1 MAIKSRQKEQA
12 ITTSVGTAQYPW
24 VNTPSTKF
32 VPEGEYSCGIILTKQ
47 EGESIFKKV
56 EAILENKQKEQA
68 EESGKDL
75 KDVKTYQ
82 LPIQLEGDTYVLKS
96 KLKPVNG
103 KSKDGNEYT
112 RSLGLFDSKGNPWD
126 REVIIKG
133 GSKVRLNIRPKAWF
147 SPSLGAGVSLEL
159 LAVQVIELADGALS
173 SQAAESFGFTEV
185 EGGYVNGGETL
196 DQALDAEEEE
206 DIIKADF

>member
-1 MAIKSRQKEQA
+1 MAIKSRQREEA
-12 ITTSVGTAQYPW
+12 ITTPIGTAQYPW

-47 EGESIFKKV
+47 EGESIIKKIQP
-56 EAILENKQKEQA
+56 ILEKKQQEQA
-68 EESGKDL
+68 EESGK
-75 KDVKTYQ
+75 KVKTYD
-82 LPIQLEGDTYVLKS
+82 LPVQLEGDTYVLKA

-103 KSKDGNEYT
+103 KRKDGSDYT

-126 REVIIKG
+126 REVIVRG
-133 GSKVRLNIRPKAWF
+133 GSKVRLNVRPKPWF
-147 SPSLGAGVSLEL
+147 SPLLGVGITLEL
-159 LAVQVIELADGALS
+159 LGVQVIELADGELS
-173 SQAAESFGFTEV
+173 SKAAESFGFTEV

-206 DIIKADF
+206 DVIKADF

>member
-32 VPEGEYSCGIILTKQ
+32 VPEGEYSCNIILTKQ
-47 EGESIFKKV
+47 EGESIIKKIQP
-56 EAILENKQKEQA
+56 ILEKKQLEQA
-68 EESGKDL
+68 EETGK
-75 KDVKTYQ
+75 KVKTYD
-82 LPIQLEGDTYVLKS
+82 LPVQLEGDTYILKA
-96 KLKPVNG
+96 KMKPVNG
-103 KSKDGNEYT
+103 KRKDGSDYT

-126 REVIIKG
+126 KEVIVRG
-133 GSKVRLNIRPKAWF
+133 GSKVRLNVRPKSWF
-147 SPSLGAGVSLEL
+147 SPLLGVGISLEL
-159 LAVQVIELADGALS
+159 LGVQVIELADGELS

-206 DIIKADF
+206 DVIKADF

>member
-1 MAIKSRQKEQA
+1 MAIPSRKKEEA

-32 VPEGEYSCGIILTKQ
+32 VPEGEYSCNIILTKQ
-47 EGESIFKKV
+47 EGESIIKKIQP
-56 EAILENKQKEQA
+56 ILDNKQKEQA
-68 EESGKDL
+68 EESGK
-75 KDVKTYQ
+75 KVKTYE
-82 LPIQLEGDTYVLKS
+82 LPVQLEGDTYVLKA

-103 KSKDGNEYT
+103 TRKDGTEFT

-126 REVIIKG
+126 RAVVIRG
-133 GSKVRLNIRPKAWF
+133 GSKIRLNVRPKSWH
-147 SPSLGAGVSLEL
+147 SPLLGAGVSLEL
-159 LAVQVIELADGALS
+159 LAVQVIELADGELS

>member
-1 MAIKSRQKEQA
+1 MAIKSRQREEA
-12 ITTSVGTAQYPW
+12 ITTAIGTAQYPW

-32 VPEGEYSCGIILTKQ
+32 VPEGEYSCNIILTKE
-47 EGESIFKKV
+47 EGEAIIKKV
-56 EAILENKQKEQA
+56 EPILEKKQQEQA
-68 EESGKDL
+68 EESGK
-75 KDVKTYQ
+75 KVKTYE
-82 LPIQLEGDTYVLKS
+82 LPIQLEGDTYVLKA

-103 KSKDGNEYT
+103 KRKDGTEFT

-126 REVIIKG
+126 RAVMIRG
-133 GSKVRLNIRPKAWF
+133 GSKVRLNVRPKTWF
-147 SPSLGAGVSLEL
+147 SPLLGAGVSLEL
-159 LAVQVIELADGALS
+159 LAVQVIELADGELS

-206 DIIKADF
+206 EDIIKADF

>member
-32 VPEGEYSCGIILTKQ
+32 VPEGEYTCNIILTKQ
-47 EGESIFKKV
+47 EGESIIKKIQP
-56 EAILENKQKEQA
+56 ILDKKLQDQE
-68 EESGKDL
+68 EESGK
-75 KDVKTYQ
+75 KVKTFD
-82 LPIQLEGDTYVLKS
+82 LPVQLEGDTYILKA
-96 KLKPVNG
+96 KMKPVNG
-103 KSKDGNEYT
+103 VYKDGTKFTN
-112 RSLGLFDSKGNPWD
+112 SLGLFDSKGNPWD

-133 GSKVRLNIRPKAWF
+133 GSKVRLNVRPRAWF
-147 SPSLGAGVSLEL
+147 SPLLGVGISLDL
-159 LAVQVIELADGALS
+159 LGVQVIELADGELS
-173 SQAAESFGFTEV
+173 SQAAEAFGFTEV

-206 DIIKADF
+206 DVIKADF

>member
-32 VPEGEYSCGIILTKQ
+32 LPEGEYTCNIILTKQ
-47 EGESIFKKV
+47 EGESIIKKIQP
-56 EAILENKQKEQA
+56 ILDKKLQDQE
-68 EESGKDL
+68 EESGK
-75 KDVKTYQ
+75 KVKTFD
-82 LPIQLEGDTYVLKS
+82 LPVQLEGDTYILKA
-96 KLKPVNG
+96 KMKPVNG
-103 KSKDGNEYT
+103 VYKDGTKFTN
-112 RSLGLFDSKGNPWD
+112 SLGLFYSKGNPWD

-133 GSKVRLNIRPKAWF
+133 GSKVRLNVRPRAWF
-147 SPSLGAGVSLEL
+147 SPLLGVGISLDL
-159 LAVQVIELADGALS
+159 LGVQVIELADGELS
-173 SQAAESFGFTEV
+173 SQAAEAFGFTEV

-206 DIIKADF
+206 DVIKADF

>member
-1 MAIKSRQKEQA
+1 MAIKSRQREEA

-32 VPEGEYSCGIILTKQ
+32 VPEGEYSCNIILTKQ
-47 EGESIFKKV
+47 EGESIIKKIQP
-56 EAILENKQKEQA
+56 ILDKKQQEQA
-68 EESGKDL
+68 EETGK
-75 KDVKTYQ
+75 KVKTYD
-82 LPIQLEGDTYVLKS
+82 LPVQLEGDTYILKA

-103 KSKDGNEYT
+103 KSKDGSEYT

-126 REVIIKG
+126 REVIIRG
-133 GSKVRLNIRPKAWF
+133 GSKVRLNVRPKSWF
-147 SPSLGAGVSLEL
+147 SPLLGVGISLEL
-159 LAVQVIELADGALS
+159 LGVQVIELADGELS

-206 DIIKADF
+206 DVIKADF

>member
-1 MAIKSRQKEQA
+1 MAIKSRQREEA
-12 ITTSVGTAQYPW
+12 ITTAIGTAQYPW

-32 VPEGEYSCGIILTKQ
+32 VPEGEYSCNIILTKQ
-47 EGESIFKKV
+47 EGEAIIKKV
-56 EAILENKQKEQA
+56 EPILEKKQKEQA
-68 EESGKDL
+68 EESGK
-75 KDVKTYQ
+75 KVKTYE
-82 LPIQLEGDTYVLKS
+82 LPIQLEGDTYVLKA

-103 KSKDGNEYT
+103 KRKDGSDYT

-126 REVIIKG
+126 REVIIRG
-133 GSKVRLNIRPKAWF
+133 GSKVRLNVRPKTWF
-147 SPSLGAGVSLEL
+147 SPLLGVGVSLEL
-159 LAVQVIELADGALS
+159 LAVQVIELADGELS

-206 DIIKADF
+206 EDIIKADF

>member
-1 MAIKSRQKEQA
+1 MAIKSRQREEA
-12 ITTSVGTAQYPW
+12 ITTAIGTAQYPW

-32 VPEGEYSCGIILTKQ
+32 VPEGEYSCNIILTKQ
-47 EGESIFKKV
+47 EGEAIIKKV
-56 EAILENKQKEQA
+56 EPILEKKQKEQA
-68 EESGKDL
+68 EESGK
-75 KDVKTYQ
+75 KVKTYE

-103 KSKDGNEYT
+103 KRKDGSEYT

-126 REVIIKG
+126 REVIIRG
-133 GSKVRLNIRPKAWF
+133 GSKVRLNVRPKTWF
-147 SPSLGAGVSLEL
+147 SPLMGVGVSLEL
-159 LAVQVIELADGALS
+159 LAVQVIELADGELS

-206 DIIKADF
+206 EDIIKADF

>member
-1 MAIKSRQKEQA
+1 MAIKSRQREEA
-12 ITTSVGTAQYPW
+12 ITTAIGTAQYPW

-32 VPEGEYSCGIILTKQ
+32 VPEGEYSCNIILTKQ
-47 EGESIFKKV
+47 EGEAIIKKV
-56 EAILENKQKEQA
+56 EPILEKKQKEQA
-68 EESGKDL
+68 EESGK
-75 KDVKTYQ
+75 KVKTYE

-103 KSKDGNEYT
+103 KRKDGSEYT

-126 REVIIKG
+126 KAVMIRG
-133 GSKVRLNIRPKAWF
+133 GSKVRLNVRPKTWF
-147 SPSLGAGVSLEL
+147 SPLLGVGVSLEL
-159 LAVQVIELADGALS
+159 LAVQVIELADGELS

-206 DIIKADF
+206 DVIKADF

>member
-1 MAIKSRQKEQA
+1 MAIKSRQREEA
-12 ITTSVGTAQYPW
+12 ITTAIGTAQYPW

-32 VPEGEYSCGIILTKQ
+32 VPEGEYSCNIILTKQ
-47 EGESIFKKV
+47 EGEAIIKKV
-56 EAILENKQKEQA
+56 EPILEKKQKEQA
-68 EESGKDL
+68 EESGK
-75 KDVKTYQ
+75 KVKTYE
-82 LPIQLEGDTYVLKS
+82 LPIQLEGDTYVLKA

-103 KSKDGNEYT
+103 KRKDGSDYT

-126 REVIIKG
+126 KAVMIRG
-133 GSKVRLNIRPKAWF
+133 GSKVRLNVRPKTWF
-147 SPSLGAGVSLEL
+147 SPLLGVGVSLEL
-159 LAVQVIELADGALS
+159 LAVQVIELADGELS

-206 DIIKADF
+206 EDIIKADF

>member
-1 MAIKSRQKEQA
+1 MAIKSRQREEA
-12 ITTSVGTAQYPW
+12 ITTAIGTAQYPW

-32 VPEGEYSCGIILTKQ
+32 VPEGEYSCNIILTKQ
-47 EGESIFKKV
+47 EGEAIIKKV
-56 EAILENKQKEQA
+56 EPILEKKQKEQA
-68 EESGKDL
+68 EESGK
-75 KDVKTYQ
+75 KVKTYE

-103 KSKDGNEYT
+103 KRKDGSEYT

-126 REVIIKG
+126 KAVMIRG
-133 GSKVRLNIRPKAWF
+133 GSKVRLNVRPKTWF
-147 SPSLGAGVSLEL
+147 SPLLGVGVSLEL
-159 LAVQVIELADGALS
+159 LAVQVIELADGELS

-206 DIIKADF
+206 EDIIKADF

>member
-1 MAIKSRQKEQA
+1 MAIKSRQKEEA

-32 VPEGEYSCGIILTKQ
+32 VPEGEYSCNIILTKQ
-47 EGESIFKKV
+47 EGESIIKKIQP
-56 EAILENKQKEQA
+56 ILEKKQLEQA
-68 EESGKDL
+68 EETGK
-75 KDVKTYQ
+75 KVKTYD
-82 LPIQLEGDTYVLKS
+82 LPVQLEGDTYILKA
-96 KLKPVNG
+96 KMKPVNG
-103 KSKDGNEYT
+103 KRKDGSDYT

-126 REVIIKG
+126 KEVIVRG
-133 GSKVRLNIRPKAWF
+133 GSKVRLNVRPKSWF
-147 SPSLGAGVSLEL
+147 SPLLGVGISLEL
-159 LAVQVIELADGALS
+159 LGVQVIELADGELS

-206 DIIKADF
+206 DVIKADF

>member
-32 VPEGEYSCGIILTKQ
+32 LPEGEYTCNIILTKQ
-47 EGESIFKKV
+47 EGESIIKKIQP
-56 EAILENKQKEQA
+56 ILDKKLQDQE
-68 EESGKDL
+68 EESGK
-75 KDVKTYQ
+75 KVKTFD
-82 LPIQLEGDTYVLKS
+82 LPVQLEGDTYILKA
-96 KLKPVNG
+96 KMKPVNG
-103 KSKDGNEYT
+103 VYKDGTKFTN
-112 RSLGLFDSKGNPWD
+112 SLGLFDSKGNPWD

-133 GSKVRLNIRPKAWF
+133 GSKVRLNVRPRAWF
-147 SPSLGAGVSLEL
+147 SPLLGVGISLDL
-159 LAVQVIELADGALS
+159 LGVQVIELADGELS
-173 SQAAESFGFTEV
+173 SQAAEAFGFTEV

-206 DIIKADF
+206 DVIKADF

>member
-32 VPEGEYSCGIILTKQ
+32 VPEGEYSCNIILTKQ
-47 EGESIFKKV
+47 EGESIIKKIQP
-56 EAILENKQKEQA
+56 ILEKKQLEQA
-68 EESGKDL
+68 EETGK
-75 KDVKTYQ
+75 KVKTYD
-82 LPIQLEGDTYVLKS
+82 LPVQLEGDTYILKA
-96 KLKPVNG
+96 KMKPVNG
-103 KSKDGNEYT
+103 KRKDGSDYT

-126 REVIIKG
+126 KEVIVRG
-133 GSKVRLNIRPKAWF
+133 GSKVRLNVRPKSWF
-147 SPSLGAGVSLEL
+147 SPLLGVGISLEL
-159 LAVQVIELADGALS
+159 LGVQVIELADGELS

-196 DQALDAEEEE
+196 DQALDAEEE
-206 DIIKADF
+206 DVIKADF

>member
-1 MAIKSRQKEQA
+1 MAIKGRQKEEA
-12 ITTSVGTAQYPW
+12 ITTAVGTAQYPW

-32 VPEGEYSCGIILTKQ
+32 VPEGEYSCNIILTKQ
-47 EGESIFKKV
+47 EGEVIVKKV
-56 EAILENKQKEQA
+56 EALLEKKQKEQA
-68 EESGKDL
+68 EESGKE
-75 KDVKTYQ
+75 VKTYQ
-82 LPIQLEGDTYVLKS
+82 LPIQLEGDTYVLKA

-103 KSKDGNEYT
+103 KRKDGSEYT

-126 REVIIKG
+126 REVMIRG
-133 GSKVRLNIRPKAWF
+133 GSKVRLSVRPKPWF
-147 SPSLGAGVSLEL
+147 SPLLGAGISLEL
-159 LAVQVIELADGALS
+159 LGVQVIELADGELS

-206 DIIKADF
+206 EDIIKADF

>member
-1 MAIKSRQKEQA
+1 MAIKSRQREEA
-12 ITTSVGTAQYPW
+12 ITTAIGTAQYPW

-32 VPEGEYSCGIILTKQ
+32 VPEGEYSCNIILTKE
-47 EGESIFKKV
+47 EGESILKKV
-56 EAILENKQKEQA
+56 EPILEKKQQEQA
-68 EESGKDL
+68 EESGK
-75 KDVKTYQ
+75 KVKTYE
-82 LPIQLEGDTYVLKS
+82 LPIQLEGDTYVLKA

-103 KSKDGNEYT
+103 KRKDGTEFT

-126 REVIIKG
+126 RAVMIRG
-133 GSKVRLNIRPKAWF
+133 GSKVRLNVRPKTWF
-147 SPSLGAGVSLEL
+147 SPLLGAGVSLEL
-159 LAVQVIELADGALS
+159 LAVQVIELADGELS

-206 DIIKADF
+206 EDIIKADF

>member
-1 MAIKSRQKEQA
+1 MAIKGRQKEEA
-12 ITTSVGTAQYPW
+12 ITTAVGTAQYPW

-32 VPEGEYSCGIILTKQ
+32 VPEGEYSCNIILTKQ
-47 EGESIFKKV
+47 EGEVIFKKV
-56 EAILENKQKEQA
+56 EALLEKKQKEQA
-68 EESGKDL
+68 EESGKE
-75 KDVKTYQ
+75 VKTYQ
-82 LPIQLEGDTYVLKS
+82 LPIQLEGDTYVLKA

-103 KSKDGNEYT
+103 KRKDGSEYT

-126 REVIIKG
+126 REVIIRG
-133 GSKVRLNIRPKAWF
+133 GSKVRLSVRPKPWF
-147 SPSLGAGVSLEL
+147 SSLLGAGVSLEL
-159 LAVQVIELADGALS
+159 LGVQVIELADGELS

-206 DIIKADF
+206 EDIIKADF

>member
-1 MAIKSRQKEQA
+1 MAIKSRQREEA
-12 ITTSVGTAQYPW
+12 ITTAIGTAQYPW

-32 VPEGEYSCGIILTKQ
+32 VPEGEYSCNIILTKQ
-47 EGESIFKKV
+47 EGEAIIKKV
-56 EAILENKQKEQA
+56 EPILEKKQKEQA
-68 EESGKDL
+68 EESGK
-75 KDVKTYQ
+75 KVKTYE
-82 LPIQLEGDTYVLKS
+82 LPIQLEGDTYVLKA

-103 KSKDGNEYT
+103 KRKDGSDYT

-126 REVIIKG
+126 REVIIRG
-133 GSKVRLNIRPKAWF
+133 GSKVRLNVRPKTWF
-147 SPSLGAGVSLEL
+147 SPLMGVGVSLEL
-159 LAVQVIELADGALS
+159 LAVQVIELADGELS

-206 DIIKADF
+206 EDIIKADF

>member
-1 MAIKSRQKEQA
+1 MAIKSRQREEA

-32 VPEGEYSCGIILTKQ
+32 IPEGEYTCNIILTKQ
-47 EGESIFKKV
+47 EGESIIKKIQP
-56 EAILENKQKEQA
+56 ILDKKQQEQA
-68 EESGKDL
+68 EETGK
-75 KDVKTYQ
+75 KVKTYD
-82 LPIQLEGDTYVLKS
+82 LPVQLEGDTYILKA

-103 KSKDGNEYT
+103 KSKDGSEYT

-126 REVIIKG
+126 REVIIRG
-133 GSKVRLNIRPKAWF
+133 GSKVRLNVRPKSWF
-147 SPSLGAGVSLEL
+147 SPLLGVGISLEL
-159 LAVQVIELADGALS
+159 LGVQVIELADGELS

-206 DIIKADF
+206 DVIKADF

>member
-1 MAIKSRQKEQA
+1 MAIKSRQREEA
-12 ITTSVGTAQYPW
+12 ITTAIGTAQYPW

-32 VPEGEYSCGIILTKQ
+32 VPEGEYSCNIILTKE
-47 EGESIFKKV
+47 EGEAIIKKV
-56 EAILENKQKEQA
+56 EPILEKKQQEQA
-68 EESGKDL
+68 EESGK
-75 KDVKTYQ
+75 KVKTYE
-82 LPIQLEGDTYVLKS
+82 LPIQLEGDTYVLKA

-103 KSKDGNEYT
+103 KRKDGTEFT

-126 REVIIKG
+126 RAVMIRG
-133 GSKVRLNIRPKAWF
+133 GSKVRLNVRPKTWF
-147 SPSLGAGVSLEL
+147 SPLLGAGVSLEL
-159 LAVQVIELADGALS
+159 LAVQVIELADGELS

-206 DIIKADF
+206 EQDIMKADF

>member
-1 MAIKSRQKEQA
+1 MAIKSRQREEA
-12 ITTSVGTAQYPW
+12 ITTAIGTAQYPW

-32 VPEGEYSCGIILTKQ
+32 VPEGEYSCNIILTKQ
-47 EGESIFKKV
+47 EGEAIIKKV
-56 EAILENKQKEQA
+56 EPILEKKQKEQA
-68 EESGKDL
+68 EESGK
-75 KDVKTYQ
+75 KVKTYE
-82 LPIQLEGDTYVLKS
+82 LPIQLEGDTYVLKA

-103 KSKDGNEYT
+103 KRKDGSEYT

-126 REVIIKG
+126 KAVMIRG
-133 GSKVRLNIRPKAWF
+133 GSKVRLNVRPKTWF
-147 SPSLGAGVSLEL
+147 SPLLGVGVSLEL
-159 LAVQVIELADGALS
+159 LAVQVIELADGELS

-206 DIIKADF
+206 EDIIKADF

>member
-1 MAIKSRQKEQA
+1 MAIKSRQKEEA

-32 VPEGEYSCGIILTKQ
+32 IPEGEYSCNIILTKQ
-47 EGESIFKKV
+47 EGESIIKKIQP
-56 EAILENKQKEQA
+56 ILEKKQLEQA
-68 EESGKDL
+68 EETGK
-75 KDVKTYQ
+75 KVKTYD
-82 LPIQLEGDTYVLKS
+82 LPVQLEGDTYILKA
-96 KLKPVNG
+96 KMKPVNG
-103 KSKDGNEYT
+103 KRKDGSDYT

-126 REVIIKG
+126 KEVIVRG
-133 GSKVRLNIRPKAWF
+133 GSKVRLNVRPKSWF
-147 SPSLGAGVSLEL
+147 SPLLGVGISLEL
-159 LAVQVIELADGALS
+159 LGVQVIELADGELS

-206 DIIKADF
+206 DVIKADF

>member
-1 MAIKSRQKEQA
+1 MAIKSRQREEA
-12 ITTSVGTAQYPW
+12 ITTAIGTAQYPW

-32 VPEGEYSCGIILTKQ
+32 VPEGEYSCNIILTKE
-47 EGESIFKKV
+47 EGEAIIKKV
-56 EAILENKQKEQA
+56 EPILEKKQQEQA
-68 EESGKDL
+68 EESGK
-75 KDVKTYQ
+75 KVKTYE
-82 LPIQLEGDTYVLKS
+82 LPIQLEGDTYVLKA

-103 KSKDGNEYT
+103 KRKDGTEFT

-126 REVIIKG
+126 RAVMIRG
-133 GSKVRLNIRPKAWF
+133 GSKVRLNVRPKTWF
-147 SPSLGAGVSLEL
+147 SPLLGAGVSLEL
-159 LAVQVIELADGALS
+159 LAVQVIELADGELS

>member
-1 MAIKSRQKEQA
+1 MAIKARQREEA
-12 ITTSVGTAQYPW
+12 ITTAVGTAQYPW

-32 VPEGEYSCGIILTKQ
+32 VPEGEYSCNIILTKQ
-47 EGESIFKKV
+47 EGESIIKKV
-56 EAILENKQKEQA
+56 EPILEKKQKEQA
-68 EESGKDL
+68 EELGK
-75 KDVKTYQ
+75 KVKTYE
-82 LPIQLEGDTYVLKS
+82 LPIQLEGDTYVLKA

-103 KSKDGNEYT
+103 KRKDGSEYT

-126 REVIIKG
+126 REVMIRG
-133 GSKVRLNIRPKAWF
+133 GSKVRLSVRPKPWF
-147 SPSLGAGVSLEL
+147 SPLLGAGVSLEL
-159 LAVQVIELADGALS
+159 LGVQVIELADGELS

-206 DIIKADF
+206 EDIIKADF

>member
-1 MAIKSRQKEQA
+1 MAIKSRQREEA
-12 ITTSVGTAQYPW
+12 ITTAIGTAQYPW

-32 VPEGEYSCGIILTKQ
+32 VPEGEYSCNIILTKQ
-47 EGESIFKKV
+47 EGEAIIKKV
-56 EAILENKQKEQA
+56 EPILEKKQKEQA
-68 EESGKDL
+68 EESGK
-75 KDVKTYQ
+75 KVKTYE
-82 LPIQLEGDTYVLKS
+82 LPIQLEGDTYVLKA

-103 KSKDGNEYT
+103 KRKDGSEYT

-126 REVIIKG
+126 REVIIRG
-133 GSKVRLNIRPKAWF
+133 GSKVRLNVRPKTWF
-147 SPSLGAGVSLEL
+147 SPLMGVGVSLEL
-159 LAVQVIELADGALS
+159 LAVQVIELADGELS

-206 DIIKADF
+206 EDIIKADF

>member
-1 MAIKSRQKEQA
+1 MAIKGRQKEEA
-12 ITTSVGTAQYPW
+12 ITTAVGTAQYPW

-32 VPEGEYSCGIILTKQ
+32 VPEGEYSCNIILTKQ
-47 EGESIFKKV
+47 EGEVIVKKV
-56 EAILENKQKEQA
+56 EALLEKKQKEQA
-68 EESGKDL
+68 EESGKE
-75 KDVKTYQ
+75 VKTYQ
-82 LPIQLEGDTYVLKS
+82 LPIQLEGDTYVLKA

-103 KSKDGNEYT
+103 KRKDGSEYT

-126 REVIIKG
+126 REVMIRG
-133 GSKVRLNIRPKAWF
+133 GSKVRLSVRPKSWC
-147 SPSLGAGVSLEL
+147 SPLLGAGVSLEL
-159 LAVQVIELADGALS
+159 LGVQVIELADGELS

-206 DIIKADF
+206 EDIIKADF

>member
-1 MAIKSRQKEQA
+1 MAIKSRQKEEA

-32 VPEGEYSCGIILTKQ
+32 VPEGEYTCNIILTKQ
-47 EGESIFKKV
+47 EGESIIKKIQP
-56 EAILENKQKEQA
+56 ILEKKQLEQA
-68 EESGKDL
+68 EETGK
-75 KDVKTYQ
+75 KVKTYD
-82 LPIQLEGDTYVLKS
+82 LPVQLEGDTYILKA
-96 KLKPVNG
+96 KMKPVNG
-103 KSKDGNEYT
+103 KRKDGSDYT

-126 REVIIKG
+126 KEVIVRG
-133 GSKVRLNIRPKAWF
+133 GSKVRLNVRPKSWF
-147 SPSLGAGVSLEL
+147 SPLLGVGISLEL
-159 LAVQVIELADGALS
+159 LGVQVIELADGELS

-206 DIIKADF
+206 DVIKADF

>member
-1 MAIKSRQKEQA
+1 MAIKSRQREEA
-12 ITTSVGTAQYPW
+12 ITTAIGTAQYPW

-32 VPEGEYSCGIILTKQ
+32 VPEGEYSCNIILTKE
-47 EGESIFKKV
+47 EGEAIIKKV
-56 EAILENKQKEQA
+56 EPILEKKQQEQA
-68 EESGKDL
+68 EESGK
-75 KDVKTYQ
+75 KVKTYE
-82 LPIQLEGDTYVLKS
+82 LPIQLEGDTYVLKA

-103 KSKDGNEYT
+103 KRKDGTEFT

-126 REVIIKG
+126 RAVMIRG
-133 GSKVRLNIRPKAWF
+133 GSKVRLNVRPKTWF
-147 SPSLGAGVSLEL
+147 SPLLGAGVSLEL
-159 LAVQVIELADGALS
+159 LAVQVIELADGELS

-206 DIIKADF
+206 EQDIIKADF

>member
-1 MAIKSRQKEQA
+1 MAIKSRQREEA
-12 ITTSVGTAQYPW
+12 ITTAIGTAQYPW

-32 VPEGEYSCGIILTKQ
+32 VPEGEYSCNIILTKE
-47 EGESIFKKV
+47 EGEAIIKKV
-56 EAILENKQKEQA
+56 EPILEKKQQEQA
-68 EESGKDL
+68 EESGKE
-75 KDVKTYQ
+75 VKTYE
-82 LPIQLEGDTYVLKS
+82 LPIQLEGDTYVLKA

-103 KSKDGNEYT
+103 KRKDGTEFT

-126 REVIIKG
+126 RAVMIRG
-133 GSKVRLNIRPKAWF
+133 GSKIRLNVRPKTWF
-147 SPSLGAGVSLEL
+147 TSLLGAGVSLEL
-159 LAVQVIELADGALS
+159 LAVQVIELADGELS

-206 DIIKADF
+206 EQDIIKADF